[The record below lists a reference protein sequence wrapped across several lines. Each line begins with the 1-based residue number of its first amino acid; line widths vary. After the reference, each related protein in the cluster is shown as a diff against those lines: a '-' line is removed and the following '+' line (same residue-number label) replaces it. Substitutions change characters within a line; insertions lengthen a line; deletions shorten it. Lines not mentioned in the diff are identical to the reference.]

1 MKSVIY
7 SLAASLPLVLP
18 TQADSLWEQVSCFTS
33 VGNMENMGTFEFQS
47 VDHCIAQCDEVNG
60 VFAAV
65 QEESC
70 YCGTAALDIQDMA
83 LADGDSACNA
93 SCPGYAVDTCG
104 GDGVYSLWVSQ
115 EYVLSLGGD
124 DDDDDDDDNA
134 NDNNADNK
142 GYDYGDE
149 DGGSDGEENEDGED
163 SDSDYHSGW
172 HSTFTAVATIT
183 PSSTSATNPVSTS
196 ASLSSLASSMTAS
209 TTQTATGSAAI
220 TTTTSTSGASRRFR
234 ILFF

>member
-7 SLAASLPLVLP
+7 SLAAVLPLVLP

-47 VDHCIAQCDEVNG
+47 VDHCIAQCDQVNG

-83 LADGDSACNA
+83 LADDDSACNA

-124 DDDDDDDDNA
+124 DDDDNDNA

-149 DGGSDGEENEDGED
+149 DGGSDGDENEDGED

-172 HSTFTAVATIT
+172 HNTSTAVATIT
-183 PSSTSATNPVSTS
+183 PSSTSATNPVATS
-196 ASLSSLASSMTAS
+196 ASVSSLASSMTAS

>member
-7 SLAASLPLVLP
+7 SLAAVLPLVLP
-18 TQADSLWEQVSCFTS
+18 TQADNLWEQVSCFTS

-83 LADGDSACNA
+83 LADDDSACNA

-115 EYVLSLGGD
+115 EYVLSLG
-124 DDDDDDDDNA
+124 DDDDDDDNDND
-134 NDNNADNK
+134 NDNNEDNE
-142 GYDYGDE
+142 GYDYEDG
-149 DGGSDGEENEDGED
+149 DGGSDGDENEDGED
-163 SDSDYHSGW
+163 SDSDYYSGW
-172 HSTFTAVATIT
+172 HNTSTAVATIT

-196 ASLSSLASSMTAS
+196 ASVSSLASSMTAS